1 MFRYII
7 TYMLYLNRDNATA
20 IMLSR
25 RNGMEDLIKQLWQ
38 RAVTERSKKISYFSK
53 NEKIRLKHELDIIK
67 QANATEQILSF
78 IAQADEAR
86 KLDDFYVKGA
96 ANCSFLLYC
105 VGATNINPFWTGS
118 QFERF
123 INPLMDGDPY
133 YEIVF
138 SNPFIFSFEEED
150 MLFSELILNQAIERG
165 FIKKEQLENTYN
177 HPLASRYQFVEGILF
192 ESNGNIIW
200 QEQVIEL
207 LYRMGGFSYAEADL
221 MRRDGAKGY
230 PLNGKWF
237 APKREKF
244 IKNAVYIG
252 YDWDYA
258 DKYFHYI
265 IEANM
270 HAYLKAHI
278 AAVVLGSN

>member
-1 MFRYII
+1 MQ
-7 TYMLYLNRDNATA
+7 
-20 IMLSR
+20 
-25 RNGMEDLIKQLWQ
+25 DLIKQLWQ
-38 RAVTERSKKISYFSK
+38 RAVTERSKKISHFT
-53 NEKIRLKHELDIIK
+53 NDEKSRLKHELDNIK
-67 QANATEQILSF
+67 QTNTFKQILSF
-78 IAQADEAR
+78 SAQVDEAR
-86 KLDDFYVKGA
+86 NKGNFFVKGA

-105 VGATNINPFWTGS
+105 VGATTINPFWTGS

-123 INPLMDGDPY
+123 INPLMNGTPY
-133 YEIVF
+133 YEIAYSDPTVL
-138 SNPFIFSFEEED
+138 SFKEED
-150 MLFSELILNQAIERG
+150 MILSRAIERR
-165 FIKKEQLENTYN
+165 FIKKEQLENTYD
-177 HPLASRYQFVEGILF
+177 HPPASRYQFVEDILF

-221 MRRDGAKGY
+221 MRRNSAKGH

-244 IKNAVYIG
+244 IKNAVHIG

-265 IEANM
+265 FEANM
-270 HAYLKAHI
+270 HAYLKAHV

>member
-1 MFRYII
+1 
-7 TYMLYLNRDNATA
+7 
-20 IMLSR
+20 
-25 RNGMEDLIKQLWQ
+25 MEDLIKQLWQ
-38 RAVTERSKKISYFSK
+38 RAVTERSKKISCFTK
-53 NEKIRLKHELDIIK
+53 EEKIRLKHELDIIK
-67 QANATEQILSF
+67 QTNTSEQILSF

-86 KLDDFYVKGA
+86 KKGSFYVKGT

-105 VGATNINPFWTGS
+105 VGATTINTFWTGS

-123 INPLMDGDPY
+123 INPLMNSTPY
-133 YEIVF
+133 YEIAF
-138 SNPFIFSFEEED
+138 SNPSIFSFEEED
-150 MLFSELILNQAIERG
+150 MLFNELILNRAIKCG
-165 FIKKEQLENTYN
+165 FIKKEQLENTNN
-177 HPLASRYQFVEGILF
+177 HPPASRYQFIEDVLF

-207 LYRMGGFSYAEADL
+207 FYRMGGFSYAEADL
-221 MRRDGAKGY
+221 IRHDGAKGY

-244 IKNAVYIG
+244 IKNAVHIG

-265 IEANM
+265 FEANM
-270 HAYLKAHI
+270 FAYLKAHV

>member
-1 MFRYII
+1 MQ
-7 TYMLYLNRDNATA
+7 
-20 IMLSR
+20 
-25 RNGMEDLIKQLWQ
+25 DLIKQLWQ
-38 RAVTERSKKISYFSK
+38 RAVTERSKKISHFI
-53 NEKIRLKHELDIIK
+53 NDEKIRLKHELDIIK
-67 QANATEQILSF
+67 QTNTSEQILSF
-78 IAQADEAR
+78 SAQADEAR
-86 KLDDFYVKGA
+86 NKGNFFVKGA

-105 VGATNINPFWTGS
+105 VGATTINPFWIGS

-123 INPLMDGDPY
+123 INPLMDRTPY
-133 YEIVF
+133 YEIEF
-138 SNPFIFSFEEED
+138 SDPPVLCFEEED
-150 MLFSELILNQAIERG
+150 MLFSELILNRAIERG
-165 FIKKEQLENTYN
+165 FIKKEQLENTYD
-177 HPLASRYQFVEGILF
+177 HPPASRYQFVEDILF

-221 MRRDGAKGY
+221 IRRDSAKGH

-237 APKREKF
+237 APIREKF

-265 IEANM
+265 FKANM
-270 HAYLKAHI
+270 FAYLKAHV

>member
-1 MFRYII
+1 
-7 TYMLYLNRDNATA
+7 
-20 IMLSR
+20 
-25 RNGMEDLIKQLWQ
+25 MEDLIKQLWQ
-38 RAVTERSKKISYFSK
+38 RAVTEHTRNIAQPAFTKV
-53 NEKIRLKHELDIIK
+53 EKSRLKRELDIIK
-67 QANATEQILSF
+67 QTYTAKKISSF
-78 IAQADEAR
+78 IAQADEAH
-86 KLDDFYVKGA
+86 KKGNFFVKGA

-105 VGATNINPFWTGS
+105 VGATTINPFWTGS

-123 INPLMDGDPY
+123 INPLMNGTPY
-133 YEIVF
+133 YEIAYSDPTVL
-138 SNPFIFSFEEED
+138 SFKEED
-150 MLFSELILNQAIERG
+150 MLFSELILSRAIERR
-165 FIKKEQLENTYN
+165 FIKKEQLENTYG
-177 HPLASRYQFVEGILF
+177 HPPASRYQFVEDILF

-221 MRRDGAKGY
+221 MRRNSAKGH

-244 IKNAVYIG
+244 IKNAVHIG

-265 IEANM
+265 FEANM
-270 HAYLKAHI
+270 HAYLKAHVV
-278 AAVVLGSN
+278 AVVLGSN